1 MTAANSRTRTKTT
14 TRSTT
19 SSAAKAATVGRATK
33 KTTPTKT
40 SAPAKTAKTI
50 KTAKATNGGAPAE
63 PRFLNRELSLLQ
75 FNERVLAMAQNP
87 STPLLERLRY
97 LCIVSSNL
105 DEFFEIRVSSL
116 KEQDRLYPGMRGPD
130 GLTAADAL
138 AQVEQAVHGLVQKLY
153 ALINEEVQ
161 PSLRSQGVY
170 LHHASEWDDAQREW
184 AHDLFVRD
192 MMPLLTP
199 IALDPAHPFPRVLNK
214 SLNFI
219 VPLSGEDAFGR
230 KGSIAVVQAPRALP
244 RVVRMPPS
252 VAGLPHGFIL
262 LTSLIRAFAGELFPG
277 MEAHGV
283 FQWRVTRNSDLF
295 VDEEEVTN
303 LRLALQG
310 ELSQRN
316 FGSAV
321 RLEIDQLT
329 PPHIEALLQ
338 KEFGLQAADTYRVNG
353 PANVARLMQICQ
365 EVDRPDLLFP
375 EFRGPVPKAFTTL
388 PHRTGAIFDLIAAND
403 QLLHHP
409 YQSFQPVIDF
419 LTAAA
424 SDPDVVAI
432 KQTIY
437 RTGEDSEL
445 MELLLAAAR
454 AGKEVTV
461 VVELMARF
469 DEQTN
474 IKWASRLEEVG
485 AHVVYGVVGHKT
497 HAKMLLVL
505 RREQG
510 RIRRYGHLGTGNYH
524 QRTARL
530 YTDFGLMTANPVIC
544 EDMDKVF
551 AQLTGLGARRQLNC
565 LMQSPF
571 SLHGAVMDLI
581 KAETAAAKAG
591 KKARIM
597 AKMNSL
603 LEPQVIEAL
612 YAASAAGVKIDLV
625 IRGVCALRSGVP
637 GLSEN
642 IRVRSI
648 IGRFLEH
655 SRVFYFYASG
665 HEKVYLSSADWMDR
679 NFFRRVEVAFPVLDP
694 ALKRR
699 VIRESFTLALR
710 DNVRGWLQQPD
721 GKFVQIASRSK
732 PFSMHEE
739 LIRLLGNK

>member
-1 MTAANSRTRTKTT
+1 MNKS
-14 TRSTT
+14 TRSVTPASKT
-19 SSAAKAATVGRATK
+19 PRQAKAQKV
-33 KTTPTKT
+33 
-40 SAPAKTAKTI
+40 
-50 KTAKATNGGAPAE
+50 E

-75 FNERVLAMAQNP
+75 FNERVLAMAENP

-97 LCIVSSNL
+97 LCIVGSNL

-116 KEQDRLYPGMRGPD
+116 KEQQRLHPTMRGPD
-130 GLTAADAL
+130 GLTATDAL
-138 AQVEQAVHGLVQKLY
+138 VLVERAVHDLVQKLY
-153 ALINEEVQ
+153 RLLNDEVQ
-161 PSLRSQGVY
+161 PSLREQGVY
-170 LHHASEWDDAQREW
+170 LHHASEWNETQRAW
-184 AHDLFVRD
+184 AHELFVRD

-244 RVVRMPPS
+244 RVVRMPPAVS
-252 VAGLPHGFIL
+252 GLPHGYIL
-262 LTSLIRAFAGELFPG
+262 LTSLIRAFAEELFPG
-277 MEAHGV
+277 MQAHGV

-303 LRLALQG
+303 LRQALQG

-329 PPHIEALLQ
+329 PPHIEAMLQ
-338 KEFGLQAADTYRVNG
+338 TEFGLQSADTYRVNG
-353 PANVARLMQICQ
+353 PANVARLMQVCQ

-375 EFRGPVPKAFTTL
+375 EFEGHVPKAFATL
-388 PHRTGAIFDLIAAND
+388 PTRVGAIFDLIAAGD

-419 LTAAA
+419 LTSAAR
-424 SDPDVVAI
+424 DPDVVAI

-437 RTGEDSEL
+437 RTGEDSKL
-445 MELLLAAAR
+445 MELLIAAAR

-474 IKWASRLEEVG
+474 INWAARLEEVG

-497 HAKMLLVL
+497 HAKMLLAL

-510 RIRRYGHLGTGNYH
+510 KIRRYGHLGTGNYH
-524 QRTARL
+524 LRTARL
-530 YTDFGLMTANPVIC
+530 YTDYGLMTANPVIC

-551 AQLTGLGARRQLNC
+551 AQLTGLGARRQLKY
-565 LMQSPF
+565 LLQSPF
-571 SLHGAVMDLI
+571 SMHESVMAMI
-581 KAETAAAKAG
+581 SAETALARAG

-612 YAASAAGVKIDLV
+612 YVASQAGVKIDLV
-625 IRGVCALRSGVP
+625 VRGLCALRAGVP

-642 IRVRSI
+642 IRLRSI

-655 SRVFYFYASG
+655 SRVFYFYADG
-665 HEKVYLSSADWMDR
+665 QELVYLSSADWMDR
-679 NFFRRVEVAFPVLDP
+679 NFFRRVEVAFPILDP

-699 VIRESFTLALR
+699 VVRESFTLAFK
-710 DNVRGWLQQPD
+710 DNTRAWSQQPD
-721 GKFVQIASRSK
+721 GQFVRVRSRAQANCL
-732 PFSMHEE
+732 HDD
-739 LIRLLGNK
+739 LIRLLGSK

>member
-1 MTAANSRTRTKTT
+1 MNKPAI
-14 TRSTT
+14 RSH
-19 SSAAKAATVGRATK
+19 SKPPAAKRVDIA
-33 KTTPTKT
+33 
-40 SAPAKTAKTI
+40 SS
-50 KTAKATNGGAPAE
+50 E

-75 FNERVLAMAQNP
+75 FNERVLAMAQNRA
-87 STPLLERLRY
+87 TPLLERLRY
-97 LCIVSSNL
+97 LCIVGSNI

-116 KEQDRLYPGMRGPD
+116 KEQERLHPTMRGPD
-130 GLTAADAL
+130 GLTATDAL
-138 AQVEQAVHGLVQKLY
+138 ARVDTVVHGMVKELY
-153 ALINEEVQ
+153 ALLNDDVL
-161 PSLRSQGVY
+161 PSLRAQGVY
-170 LHHASEWDDAQREW
+170 LHHASEWDETQRAW
-184 AHDLFVRD
+184 AHEVFVRD

-244 RVVRMPPS
+244 RVVCMPQEVS
-252 VAGLPHGFIL
+252 GLPHGFIL
-262 LTSLIRAFAGELFPG
+262 LTSLIRAFAEELFPG
-277 MEAHGV
+277 MQADGV

-303 LRLALQG
+303 LRQALQG

-329 PPHIEALLQ
+329 PPHIVAMLQ
-338 KEFGLQAADTYRVNG
+338 TEFGLKAVDTYRVNG
-353 PANVARLMQICQ
+353 PANVSRLMQICE

-375 EFRGPVPKAFTTL
+375 EFHGSLPKAFDKL
-388 PHRTGAIFDLIAAND
+388 PHRPGAIFELIADND

-419 LTAAA
+419 LTTAAF
-424 SDPDVVAI
+424 DPDVVAI

-437 RTGEDSEL
+437 RTGEDSKL
-445 MELLLAAAR
+445 MELLIAAAR

-474 IKWASRLEEVG
+474 INWASRLEEVG

-505 RREQG
+505 RREKG
-510 RIRRYGHLGTGNYH
+510 LIRRYGHLGTGNYH
-524 QRTARL
+524 PRTTRL
-530 YTDFGLMTANPVIC
+530 YTDFGLMTANPTIC

-551 AQLTGLGARRQLNC
+551 AQLTGLGARRELKMLLQA
-565 LMQSPF
+565 PF
-571 SLHGAVMDLI
+571 NMHQAVMALI
-581 KAETAAAKAG
+581 QNETLAAKSG

-603 LEPQVIEAL
+603 QEPQVIEAL
-612 YAASAAGVKIDLV
+612 YLASQAGVKVDLIV
-625 IRGVCALRSGVP
+625 RGLCALRAGVP

-655 SRVFYFYASG
+655 SRVFYFFADG
-665 HEKVYLSSADWMDR
+665 QEKVYLSSADWMDR
-679 NFFRRVEVAFPVLDP
+679 NFFRRVEVAFPILEP

-699 VIRESFTLALR
+699 VIRESFTLALK
-710 DNVRGWLQQPD
+710 DNTRAWSQQPD
-721 GKFVQIASRSK
+721 GQFVRVRSRTAVINQ
-732 PFSMHEE
+732 HDE
-739 LIRLLGNK
+739 LIRLLGSK